1 MIAMSDKMDAFR
13 RVVSYGLLWF
23 AAFLVLTG
31 TASSQ
36 VPSPESV
43 LGFQVGADRKLADW
57 GQVVD
62 YFNKVALASPD
73 RVLMNE
79 IGKSTLGKPFV
90 ALTISSADNLHHL
103 DRYLEIQRRLAD
115 PRLTTEQQ
123 AEQFMHEGKAVV
135 LITCTVHSSEV
146 ASTQTAMQFVFKL
159 LAEDTPEHREIL
171 NNVIFLLIPSLNP
184 DGQDM
189 VVKWYRKYVGTPF
202 EGAEPVELYHPYVG
216 HDDNRDWYMFTQV
229 ESQLTVNKVQ
239 NVWHPQVVYDVHQMG
254 PGEARLFVP
263 PFLDP
268 VDPNIDPLITS
279 ETNWLGTSMAQALA
293 TEGKKGVAINAV
305 YDEWTPARHY
315 QAYHAGLRILTESAS
330 AQLASPITVPLSQLD
345 SHALG
350 YNPRQR
356 SWNFPD
362 PWPGGEWRL
371 GDIVSY
377 QLIAYES
384 CLLTVARNREVFLR
398 NFYRVSADALDPPK
412 GYPFAYIFP
421 AQQKD
426 PAAAAKLLNTLRI
439 GLVEVYRAQAPFSVD
454 GVEYSAGAYVVP
466 IAQPY
471 GRYAKTLL
479 ERQRYPDDR
488 QYPGGPPKH
497 PYDVTAQTLPLLMGV
512 QVSEV
517 HNRFQTQLEKIDS
530 IPLPPGKIDS
540 PAKQY
545 LLRPDSNNAYLAV
558 NRLLKQGAAVFRLQ
572 SALTDGD
579 REYPAGTFVIRS
591 KQLRNLAS
599 LGVDFSATSLPLAD
613 AKALRSPRVGIYKSY
628 VPSIDEGWTRW
639 LMEQYEFPY
648 TSIFDH
654 DIRHGNLNSRFDV
667 IVIPDEMESAIVRGN
682 PKRSSD
688 GEDEEHPLSRTDLTA
703 RSLVPEPYEPDEY
716 TGGIGEAGVE
726 SLRQFVSAGGTLI
739 TLNRASEFAIDR
751 LNLGARNI
759 LQGVS
764 PQNFYGPGSI
774 LNITVNINHPLGYGM
789 DKQGIAWFEQSPAF
803 APAFTQSSAAGATA
817 VATYPNGNPLMS
829 GWLLGDALIQNQ
841 AALMDAPLGKG
852 HAVLFGFRPQ
862 YRGQSYATYKL
873 FFNAL
878 FYFGL

>member
-1 MIAMSDKMDAFR
+1 MSDKMDAFR
-13 RVVSYGLLWF
+13 RVVGHGLLWF
-23 AAFLVLTG
+23 TTLLVLAG

-73 RVLMNE
+73 RVLMKE

-90 ALTISSADNLHHL
+90 ALTISSADNLRHL

-115 PRLTTEQQ
+115 PRLTTGQQ
-123 AEQFMHEGKAVV
+123 AAQLLHEGKAVV

-146 ASTQTAMQFVFKL
+146 ASTQTAMQFVYKL

-239 NVWHPQVVYDVHQMG
+239 NVWHPQVIYDVHQMG

-330 AQLASPITVPLSQLD
+330 AQLASPIKVTLSQLNT
-345 SHALG
+345 HALG
-350 YNPRQR
+350 YNPQQR

-371 GDIVSY
+371 GDIVAY

-398 NFYRVSADALDPPK
+398 NFYRVGAGALDPPK
-412 GYPFAYIFP
+412 GYPFAYILP
-421 AQQKD
+421 VQQKD

-439 GLVEVYRAQAPFSVD
+439 GLVEVYRAQAPFTVD

-471 GRYAKTLL
+471 GHYAKTLL

-517 HNRFQTQLEKIDS
+517 HIPFQTQLEKIDT

-545 LLRPDSNNAYLAV
+545 LLRPDSNNAYIAV

-572 SALTDGD
+572 SAITDDD
-579 REYPAGTFVIRS
+579 REYPAGTFVVRS
-591 KQLRNLAS
+591 KQVRNLVS
-599 LGVDFSATSLPLAD
+599 LGVDFSATSLPLTN
-613 AKALRSPRVGIYKSY
+613 AKPLRSPRVGIYKSY

-648 TSIFDH
+648 TSIYDH
-654 DIRHGNLNSRFDV
+654 DIRHGNLNALFDV

-682 PKRSSD
+682 PKRSSE
-688 GEDEEHPLSRTDLTA
+688 GEDQEHTLPRTDLTG
-703 RSLVPEPYEPDEY
+703 RSLVPEPYEPDEF

-789 DKQGIAWFEQSPAF
+789 DKQAIAWFEQSPAF
-803 APAFTQSSAAGATA
+803 APSFTQSSAAGATA